1 MPSAQSSLLSHTQE
15 DHLQQNTIC
24 VAVPSPLYS
33 TFHYLL
39 DSSNQN
45 TDLPQGCRVMVPFGK
60 QKLVGVVIED
70 ADQDKNAFAKTK
82 LKPII
87 QVLDYQPII
96 DQTLMSLCL
105 WIADYYHH
113 PIGEVIQQV
122 LPTALRKGGD
132 TKLATQTCYQLNSEK
147 THSEIEDLLKRAT
160 KQRKAWEVFQTNYM
174 MRSDELKQHNISTAT
189 IKALIEKSL
198 IIKTPLPAHELSINE
213 ETTASSPPQLN
224 GEQSE
229 AVDAISEA
237 FGQFA
242 PFLLEGVTG
251 SGKTE
256 VYLQAIERLLEQGRQ
271 ALVLVPEIGLTPQ
284 TVGRFQKRF
293 PNKTIA
299 VIHSGLN
306 DNQRKQSWLLAQHGI
321 ADILIGTRSAS
332 LTPMPRLGLIVIDEE
347 HDASFKQ
354 QEGLRYH
361 ARDTAIKRAQLCDIP
376 IVLGSATPSIE
387 SLYNAEH
394 ERYRLLTLKQ
404 RAAASKPTQID
415 LIDVRKQPLHEGLSE
430 TLIEQMQQTLA
441 RGEQA
446 MVFINR
452 RGYSPALICH
462 DCGWTASCTFCDMKM
477 TVHRTPPHLHCH
489 HCDHQEAIP
498 PHCLHCNSSNLEF
511 IGTGTERTELALQQF
526 FADTPIYRIDRDTTK
541 QKNAFNDMLDAINT
555 GEPAILVGTQMLAKG
570 HHFANVTLVGII
582 DADSGLFSADFR
594 SPERFGQLITQV
606 AGRAGRESKQGK
618 VLIQTHLPEHPLLNT
633 LIAKNYGVYARNL
646 LLERKQNQL
655 PPFCQMT
662 LIRANDTDPLKGQTL
677 LQQANS
683 FLASLCQ
690 QYDIPAHQISLWGP
704 SQAPIAKTAG
714 RYRWQLAIQTQSRK
728 QRHWLLNQ
736 LIDWLQKQ
744 NLAKRVRWSID
755 VDALDLY

>member
-15 DHLQQNTIC
+15 DHLQQNAIR
-24 VAVPSPLYS
+24 VAVPSPLYR
-33 TFHYLL
+33 TFHYLADENNSTAL
-39 DSSNQN
+39 SPGS
-45 TDLPQGCRVMVPFGK
+45 RVLVPFGK
-60 QKLVGVVIED
+60 QKQVGVIVG
-70 ADQDKNAFAKTK
+70 NALNEMDSVAASK

-87 QVLDYQPII
+87 QALDAQPII
-96 DQTLMSLCL
+96 DQTLLSLCH

-113 PIGEVIQQV
+113 PIGDVIQQA

-132 TKLATQTCYQLNSEK
+132 TLLATQTCYQLNTDNINDEQID
-147 THSEIEDLLKRAT
+147 TLLKRAV
-160 KQRKAWEVFQTNYM
+160 KQRDAFKIFQNHNVI
-174 MRSDELKQHNISTAT
+174 RSDELKHHNISPAT
-189 IKALIEKSL
+189 IKALLEKQLVSKQQRL
-198 IIKTPLPAHELSINE
+198 AHELL
-213 ETTASSPPQLN
+213 ASKEASKSAVHQLN
-224 GEQSE
+224 SEQSK
-229 AVDAISEA
+229 AVDAINEA
-237 FGQFA
+237 FDHFT

-256 VYLQAIERLLEQGRQ
+256 VYLHAIEQLLAKDKQ

-306 DNQRKQSWLLAQHGI
+306 DNQRKQAWLLAQQGI

-347 HDASFKQ
+347 HDSSFKQ

-394 ERYRLLTLKQ
+394 SRYTLLQLNQ
-404 RAAASKPTQID
+404 RAAASTPTHID
-415 LIDVRKQPLHEGLSE
+415 LIDVRKQALHEGLSE
-430 TLIEQMQQTLA
+430 ALIEQMQQTLT

-477 TVHRTPPHLHCH
+477 TVHRSPPHLHCH

-498 PHCLHCNSSNLEF
+498 PKCLHCGSANLEF

-541 QKNAFNDMLDAINT
+541 QKSAFNDMLDAINT

-594 SPERFGQLITQV
+594 SSERFGQLMTQV
-606 AGRAGRESKQGK
+606 AGRAGRESKQGR

-633 LIAKNYGVYARNL
+633 LITKHYGVYARNIL
-646 LLERKQNQL
+646 QERKQNQL
-655 PPFCQMT
+655 PPFYQMT

-677 LQQANS
+677 LQQANG

-714 RYRWQLAIQTQSRK
+714 RYRWQLMVQTQSRQ

-744 NLAKRVRWSID
+744 KLAKRVRWSID
-755 VDALDLY
+755 VDVMDLY